1 MSEQPPDKS
10 PRRPGLSDKIGSK
23 EQRKLRAHRHGT
35 RSIWFGFAM
44 TGLIGWSVAA
54 PMLMG
59 VALGIWLDKH
69 YPATHSWTLTLLVLG
84 LAVGCWNAWRWVA
97 QEEAEM
103 RREEEHD
110 DA

>member
-10 PRRPGLSDKIGSK
+10 PRSSKLSDRIGLQ
-23 EQRKLRAHRHGT
+23 ERRKLRAQRHRT

-54 PMLMG
+54 PLLMG
-59 VALGIWLDKH
+59 VALGVWLDKH
-69 YPATHSWTLTLLVLG
+69 YPVRHSWTLTLLVLG
-84 LAVGCWNAWRWVA
+84 LATGCWNAWRWVA

-103 RREEEHD
+103 RREEENHD
-110 DA
+110 D